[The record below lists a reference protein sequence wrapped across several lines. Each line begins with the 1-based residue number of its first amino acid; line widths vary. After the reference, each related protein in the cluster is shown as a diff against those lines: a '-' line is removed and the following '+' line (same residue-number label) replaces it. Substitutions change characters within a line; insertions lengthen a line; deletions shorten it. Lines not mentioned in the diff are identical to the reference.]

1 MGMAREI
8 RRSSRVG
15 QLGFTL
21 IELMI
26 VIVVLS
32 IITVAAVASYGS
44 SAVKARRG
52 AAKACL
58 MEAAQFMERHYTIN
72 MTYAG
77 ANPNLAC
84 SAEQGDFYSFGFVG
98 VPDATSYTLQATP
111 IGAQLSGDTRCG
123 VLTLDSAGVKTE
135 GGISDVEECW

>member
-1 MGMAREI
+1 MGMARDI
-8 RRSSRVG
+8 QSSRG
-15 QLGFTL
+15 PRHRGFTL

-32 IITVAAVASYGS
+32 IITVVAVASYGS

-52 AAKACL
+52 AAEACL

-84 SAEQGDFYSFGFVG
+84 SAEQADFYNFGFVG

-123 VLTLDSAGVKTE
+123 VLTLDSAGVKAE
-135 GGISDVEECW
+135 GGTSDVEECW